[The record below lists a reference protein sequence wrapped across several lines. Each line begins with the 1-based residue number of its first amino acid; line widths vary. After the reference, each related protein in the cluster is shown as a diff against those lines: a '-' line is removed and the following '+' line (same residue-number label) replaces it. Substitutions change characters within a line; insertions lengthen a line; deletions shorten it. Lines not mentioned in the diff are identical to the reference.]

1 MLFLIKKCPLRGW
14 GGVCVTNLDLQ
25 KDCKIRTTVQYKE
38 IFLDRCFDMTQI
50 LCSHK
55 SASPLISECVQ
66 PEIFTFVHEKVPS
79 RKIACQPGWQ
89 ADTYSVP
96 LVLDLS
102 QFTRLCQSKFFWKIL
117 SVKKLTFCNSVI
129 MSNTGSLDLFE
140 WWGNS
145 RVVSECRNTKQQMSR
160 AAQKKIQRGEK

>member
-1 MLFLIKKCPLRGW
+1 
-14 GGVCVTNLDLQ
+14 
-25 KDCKIRTTVQYKE
+25 
-38 IFLDRCFDMTQI
+38 MTQI

-160 AAQKKIQRGEK
+160 AAPKKNIKRWKVNFWWFVRHIFVSVEQSVETESSFVYSYS